1 MAHRG
6 KHPDDNYYFVE
17 QADIAA
23 RMSEAAADMAYL
35 LARGYGDNAALQ
47 LVGNRYQLHRRQQM
61 ALRRMVATAE
71 AVAARAKTKWQ
82 ANAVE
87 PNTVQPIRLAIDGY
101 NLLIFLEAALSG
113 GFLFDGADGC
123 LRDLSGVHGSY
134 HSVEETDAALQIAA
148 NGLATLPITEIC
160 WLFDAPVS
168 NSGRLCTK
176 FRAFA
181 ESTEYPLAFPWEV
194 RLVNN
199 PDNELIAMA
208 KENWVIATTDAFILD
223 NVAQWAGLGLY
234 LQKKYIPEAQI
245 LSFVV

>member
-17 QADIAA
+17 QADIAL
-23 RMSEAAADMAYL
+23 RMGDAAADMAYL
-35 LARGYGDNAALQ
+35 LGRGYAMASALQ

-61 ALRRMVATAE
+61 ALRRMVATAA
-71 AVAARAKTKWQ
+71 AVQAREKTKWQ
-82 ANAVE
+82 PDVAR
-87 PNTVQPIRLAIDGY
+87 PIRLAIDGY
-101 NLLIFLEAALSG
+101 NVLIFLEAALSG
-113 GFLFDGADGC
+113 GFLFEGADGC

-134 HSVEETDAALQIAA
+134 HSVEETDAALDIAA
-148 NGLATLPITEIC
+148 NGLATLPITEVC

-181 ESTEYPLAFPWEV
+181 EAAAYPLAFPWEV
-194 RLVNN
+194 HLVNN

-208 KENWVIATTDAFILD
+208 ADNWVVATTDAFILD
-223 NVAQWAGLGLY
+223 TVPSWANFAVY
-234 LQKKYIPEAQI
+234 LQRRFIPQAEI
-245 LSFVV
+245 LRFIQ

>member
-17 QADIAA
+17 QAAIAS
-23 RMSEAAADMAYL
+23 RMGEAAADMAYL
-35 LARGYGDNAALQ
+35 LERGYGDNAALQ

-71 AVAARAKTKWQ
+71 AVRAREKTKWQ
-82 ANAVE
+82 PDIA
-87 PNTVQPIRLAIDGY
+87 QPIRLAIDGY

-113 GFLFDGADGC
+113 AFLFEGADGC

-148 NGLATLPITEIC
+148 NGLATLPITEVC

-181 ESTEYPLAFPWEV
+181 EMAEYPLAFAWEV

-223 NVAQWAGLGLY
+223 SVPQWAALGLY
-234 LQKKYIPEAQI
+234 LQKIYIPEAQI
-245 LSFVV
+245 LSFIQ

>member
-6 KHPDDNYYFVE
+6 KHPDDNYYFVA
-17 QADIAA
+17 QAEIAA
-23 RMSEAAADMAYL
+23 RMGDAAADMAYL
-35 LARGYGDNAALQ
+35 LGRGYAIASALQ

-71 AVAARAKTKWQ
+71 AVAAREKTKW
-82 ANAVE
+82 NATPTE
-87 PNTVQPIRLAIDGY
+87 TVRIAIDGY

-113 GFLFDGADGC
+113 GFLFEGADGC

-134 HSVEETDAALQIAA
+134 HSVEETEAALSIAA
-148 NGLATLPITEIC
+148 AGLATLPITEIC

-181 ESTEYPLAFPWEV
+181 ESVEYPLPFPWEV

-208 KENWVIATTDAFILD
+208 AENWVVATTDAFILD
-223 NVAQWAGLGLY
+223 SVPQWASLGQY
-234 LQKKYIPEAQI
+234 LQKTYISEAQI
-245 LSFVV
+245 LRFIK